1 VTVASGRRQSD
12 QNPDTRADVS
22 SRFVRVLSLVLF
34 IGVSGS
40 VRPLAAQSRVGPDSA
55 DRLTAYGRN
64 MAWMTAGG
72 LGYAT
77 WDQLMNNPEQWGHS
91 WSGYGKR
98 VASNVGATAIQETVT
113 EGIAYVMDRPVTYQ
127 RCKCT
132 GTSRRVNWAL
142 RGTVT
147 DQMPDGSAPIAVPRI
162 VGGYVGAY
170 ARTTWFPSN
179 TGNSRLTRTLID
191 GTTTLAVSA
200 VINLTYEFLIRR

>member
-1 VTVASGRRQSD
+1 MTVASGRRQSD
-12 QNPDTRADVS
+12 QNPDTRADAS
-22 SRFVRVLSLVLF
+22 SRFARVLSLVVF
-34 IGVSGS
+34 IALGS
-40 VRPLAAQSRVGPDSA
+40 VQPLLAQSRVGPDSA

-64 MAWMTAGG
+64 MAWMAAGG

-113 EGIAYVMDRPVTYQ
+113 EGLAYVMDRPVTYQ

-132 GTSRRVNWAL
+132 GTAKRVNWAL
-142 RGTVT
+142 KGTIT

-179 TGNSRLTRTLID
+179 TNNSRLTRTLID

>member
-1 VTVASGRRQSD
+1 MVARGRRQSN

-22 SRFVRVLSLVLF
+22 SRFARVLSLVGF
-34 IGVSGS
+34 IAVLAS

-64 MAWMTAGG
+64 MVRMSIGG
-72 LGYAT
+72 IGYGT
-77 WDQLMNNPEQWGHS
+77 WDQLWNNPQQWGHS

-98 VASNVGATAIQETVT
+98 IASNVGATAIQETVT

-127 RCKCT
+127 PCKCT
-132 GTSRRVNWAL
+132 RTGDRVNWAL
-142 RGTVT
+142 KGTVT

-162 VGGYVGAY
+162 VGGYVGAF

-179 TGNSRLTRTLID
+179 TNNSRATRTLID

-200 VINLTYEFLIRR
+200 VINLTYEFLIHP

>member
-1 VTVASGRRQSD
+1 MVASGRRHSN

-22 SRFVRVLSLVLF
+22 SRLARVLSLVVF
-34 IGVSGS
+34 IAAVAS

-64 MAWMTAGG
+64 MVKMSIGG

-77 WDQLMNNPEQWGHS
+77 WDQFTNNPRQWDHS

-98 VASNVGATAIQETVT
+98 IESNVGATAIQDTVT
-113 EGIAYVMDRPVTYQ
+113 EGIAYVMDRPVTYS

-132 GTSRRVNWAL
+132 GTSNRVTWAL
-142 RGTVT
+142 KGTVT

-179 TGNSRLTRTLID
+179 TGNSRATRTLID

-200 VINLTYEFLIRR
+200 VINLTYEFLVHP